1 MTNDYSMIDVIE
13 AERTPSA
20 SSGTDHVDLVSE
32 LGCTEMRP
40 KRWELS
46 PGDTMSYTSD
56 CKSVSRF
63 AMACPPNPLT
73 RGTGEGI
80 HRQTEQEELYDVL
93 EGPARIRISE
103 ERMDVPEET
112 AIRIP
117 PKTPRRVFNDT
128 DHEHR
133 WLIVGA
139 PPVENDGEMLEE

>member
-1 MTNDYSMIDVIE
+1 MTNDYGMIDVTE

-40 KRWELS
+40 KLWELS
-46 PGDTMSYTSD
+46 PGDTMSY
-56 CKSVSRF
+56 
-63 AMACPPNPLT
+63 
-73 RGTGEGI
+73 
-80 HRQTEQEELYDVL
+80 HRQREQEEFYYVL
-93 EGPARIRISE
+93 EGPARIRIGD
-103 ERMDVPEET
+103 ERMDVPEGT

-117 PKTPRRVFNDT
+117 PETPRRVFNDT

-139 PPVENDGEMLEE
+139 PPVENDGEVFEE